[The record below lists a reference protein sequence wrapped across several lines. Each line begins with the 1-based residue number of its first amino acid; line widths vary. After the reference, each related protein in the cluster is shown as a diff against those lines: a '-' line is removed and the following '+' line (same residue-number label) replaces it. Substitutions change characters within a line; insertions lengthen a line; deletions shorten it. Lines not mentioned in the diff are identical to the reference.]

1 MASIVLFDLG
11 NVLLD
16 WDPVR
21 LYTELMSSREKAEEF
36 CRTVCTMEWHSE
48 HDRGVPM
55 AENAR
60 ALIEKHPEHAELIHA
75 WRIDWL
81 EMFDGYVDGVDE
93 IVRELKGAGVP
104 LYALSNMPA
113 EVWPEMLEEFP
124 VLKEFRDTVISA
136 EEKMTKSDPRI
147 YRIAL
152 ERMGNPDPADVLF
165 IDDRQDNADAAS
177 AAGMKA
183 VRFTDATA
191 LRAALGAAGLL

>member
-1 MASIVLFDLG
+1 MASIALFDLG

-21 LYTELMSSREKAEEF
+21 LYTELMGSREQAEEF
-36 CRTVCTMEWHSE
+36 CATVTTMDWHKQ

-60 ALIEKHPEHAELIHA
+60 RLIEKHPEHAELIHA

-81 EMFDGYVDGVDE
+81 DMFDGYVDGVDD
-93 IVRELKGAGVP
+93 IVRALKVAGVP

-113 EVWPEMLEEFP
+113 EVWPEMREEFP
-124 VLKEFRDTVISA
+124 VLTDFRDVIISA
-136 EEKMTKSDPRI
+136 KEKMIKPDPRI
-147 YRIAL
+147 YAIAL
-152 ERMGNPDPADVLF
+152 ERMGNPDPAEVLF
-165 IDDRQDNADAAS
+165 IDDRQDNVDAAI

-183 VRFTDATA
+183 VHFTDAAA
-191 LRAALGAAGLL
+191 LRAALGEAGLL

>member
-1 MASIVLFDLG
+1 MASVVLFDLG

-16 WDPVR
+16 WSPVN
-21 LYTELMSSREKAEEF
+21 LYTELMGSREKAEEF
-36 CRTVCTMEWHSE
+36 CATVTTMEWHSE

-81 EMFDGYVDGVDE
+81 DMFDGYVDGVDD

-124 VLKEFRDTVISA
+124 LLKDFRDTVISA
-136 EEKMTKSDPRI
+136 EEKVIKPDLRI
-147 YRIAL
+147 YKIAL
-152 ERMGNPDPADVLF
+152 ERMGNPDPSEVLF
-165 IDDRQDNADAAS
+165 IDDRQDNVDAAI
-177 AAGMKA
+177 AAGMKG
-183 VRFTDATA
+183 VRFTDA
-191 LRAALGAAGLL
+191 AALHAALDEAGLL